1 MEFPSLS
8 CFEKLKGLRSTVGF
22 VWKWDL
28 AKGRICW
35 KILWQK
41 VNFGNDYKI
50 FNIRYFSMGNTQ
62 NYVSSE
68 LTHFVGRSLENDED
82 RYQLLVKIIR
92 TGRIRTRL
100 DNGRGAIVV
109 NVNPNVDISTNIA
122 FNPDMVCFC
131 DIPVSEFEI
140 HMKKYSHF
148 GLSYSKDFL
157 IANGIRPVYY
167 IPQDTNIWKDRISD
181 IFNDNVK
188 KFFQLED
195 TMPFAVSQFFSFH
208 FFSFVKFFD
217 PHKAEDDPDNFYMER
232 EWRGLGSIDF
242 QVNDI
247 TRIVLPSGYIKRF
260 FQDIPDYNSH
270 ILTV

>member
-1 MEFPSLS
+1 MVE
-8 CFEKLKGLRSTVGF
+8 
-22 VWKWDL
+22 
-28 AKGRICW
+28 
-35 KILWQK
+35 
-41 VNFGNDYKI
+41 
-50 FNIRYFSMGNTQ
+50 
-62 NYVSSE
+62 
-68 LTHFVGRSLENDED
+68 
-82 RYQLLVKIIR
+82 IIR
-92 TGRIRTRL
+92 TGRIKTRN
-100 DNGRGAIVV
+100 DNGRGAILV
-109 NVNPNVDISTNIA
+109 NTRPNMDISTNET

-131 DIPVSEFEI
+131 DIPVSDFEI

-167 IPQDTNIWKDRISD
+167 IPQDTIIWKDTISD
-181 IFNDNVK
+181 IFNDNVE

-195 TMPFAVSQFFSFH
+195 IMPFAVSQFFSFH

-217 PHKAEDDPDNFYMER
+217 PKKAEDDPDNFYMER